1 MKQTHSIKIH
11 QQLVNLDRPYIMAV
25 LNVTPDSFYEG
36 SRVTP
41 AGIEQR
47 VAQIISEG
55 ADWID
60 VGGYS
65 SRPGADDISP
75 KTEKERLMPA
85 LDMLASEY
93 PQYPVSV
100 DTFRADVANWAI
112 ENYNVAI
119 INDISGGHLD
129 PEILEVAGQHG
140 VPYIGMH
147 MRGTP
152 QNMQQQTHYD
162 DILRELTLYFAQMSE
177 RASSAGI
184 SDLIIDPG
192 FGFAKTIDDNYLLL
206 QRLRELLVLKK
217 PILVGMSRKSMIYKP
232 LNIRPEDSLHGTIA
246 LHTIALQNGASII
259 RVHDVSPAYQ
269 MAAVVN
275 KTQKQYD

>member
-1 MKQTHSIKIH
+1 MKQAHSIKIH
-11 QQLVNLDRPYIMAV
+11 KQLVNMDRPYIMAV

-41 AGIEQR
+41 ASIEQR
-47 VAQIISEG
+47 VARVISEG

-65 SRPGADDISP
+65 SRPGAVDISP

-85 LDMLASEY
+85 LDILASKY

-140 VPYIGMH
+140 LPYIGMH

-162 DILRELTLYFAQMSE
+162 DIIRELTLYFAQMAE

-206 QRLRELLVLKK
+206 QRLRELLVLDK
-217 PILVGMSRKSMIYKP
+217 PILVGMSRKSMIYKL
-232 LNIRPEDSLHGTIA
+232 LNIRPGDSLHGTIA
-246 LHTIALQNGASII
+246 LHTLALQNGASII
-259 RVHDVSPAYQ
+259 RVHDVSPAFQ
-269 MAAVVN
+269 MVAVVK
-275 KTQKQYD
+275 KTQEQYD

>member
-47 VAQIISEG
+47 VAQVISEG

-206 QRLRELLVLKK
+206 QRLRELLVLNK
-217 PILVGMSRKSMIYKP
+217 PILVGMSRKSMVYKM

-246 LHTIALQNGASII
+246 LHTMALQNGASII

>member
-1 MKQTHSIKIH
+1 MKQAHSIKIH
-11 QQLVNLDRPYIMAV
+11 KQLVNMDRPYIMAV

-41 AGIEQR
+41 ASIEQR
-47 VAQIISEG
+47 VARVISEG

-65 SRPGADDISP
+65 SRPGAVDISP

-85 LDMLASEY
+85 LDILASKY

-140 VPYIGMH
+140 LPYIGMH

-162 DILRELTLYFAQMSE
+162 DIIRELTLYFAQMAE

-206 QRLRELLVLKK
+206 QRLRELLVLDK
-217 PILVGMSRKSMIYKP
+217 PILVGMSRKSMIYKL
-232 LNIRPEDSLHGTIA
+232 LNIRPVDSLHGTIA
-246 LHTIALQNGASII
+246 LHTLALQNGASII
-259 RVHDVSPAYQ
+259 RVHDVSPAFQ
-269 MAAVVN
+269 MVAVVK
-275 KTQKQYD
+275 KTQEQYD

>member
-11 QQLVNLDRPYIMAV
+11 QQLVNIDRPYIMAV
-25 LNVTPDSFYEG
+25 FNVTPDSFYEG
-36 SRVTP
+36 SRVTFTN
-41 AGIEQR
+41 IEKR
-47 VAQIISEG
+47 VARVISEG

-75 KTEKERLMPA
+75 KTEKERLKPA
-85 LDMLASEY
+85 LDMLASKY
-93 PQYPVSV
+93 PQCPVSV

-162 DILRELTLYFAQMSE
+162 DIIRELTLYFAQMAE
-177 RASSAGI
+177 RASSVGI

-206 QRLRELLVLKK
+206 QRLRELLILDK
-217 PILVGMSRKSMIYKP
+217 PILVGMSRKSMIYKL
-232 LNIRPEDSLHGTIA
+232 LNISPEDSLHGTIA
-246 LHTIALQNGASII
+246 LHTMALQNGASII
-259 RVHDVSPAYQ
+259 RVHDVSPAFQ
-269 MAAVVN
+269 MVAVVK
-275 KTQKQYD
+275 KTQEQYD